1 MRDVWTVLRKEL
13 KELSVVDGGLI
24 TSLSFLAFVGLIGVV
39 LPWQIG
45 PMWVRATWPVVFWA
59 WMPLFLVT
67 TVTADSFAGERE
79 RHTLETLL
87 ATRLPD
93 WAILTGKVGAAV
105 VWVWLAT
112 MICVPVGL
120 VTLNIAYA
128 DQGPLLYTPTAA
140 LGVMV
145 VAFLAALLGASL
157 GVLVSLRASTVRQA
171 QQALTLCVMVILL
184 GPALSVRFMP
194 TEWTDSLVKLFI
206 LGDPAAVAFAL
217 SATFLGVDVLLLLA
231 AIARFQRTKLLFR

>member
-24 TSLSFLAFVGLIGVV
+24 TSLSFMAFVGLIGVV
-39 LPWQIG
+39 LPLQIG
-45 PMWVRATWPVVFWA
+45 PVWVRATWPVMFWA

-93 WAILTGKVGAAV
+93 WAILIGKIGAAV
-105 VWVWLAT
+105 VWVWMAT
-112 MICVPVGL
+112 MICLPVGL
-120 VTLNIAYA
+120 VTLNIAYP
-128 DQGPLLYTPTAA
+128 DQTPLLYTPSAA

-145 VAFLAALLGASL
+145 VAFLAALLGASM
-157 GVLVSLRASTVRQA
+157 GVLVSLRVSTVRQA
-171 QQALTLCVMVILL
+171 QQALTLCVMVLL
-184 GPALSVRFMP
+184 LAPALSLRFMP
-194 TEWTDSLVKLFI
+194 NGWVDAIVGLF
-206 LGDPAAVAFAL
+206 LHGDPAAVAFAM
-217 SATFLGVDVLLLLA
+217 SATFLGLDAFLVLA
-231 AIARFQRTKLLFR
+231 ALARFQRTRLLLS

>member
-1 MRDVWTVLRKEL
+1 MRDVWTVFRKEI

-24 TSLSFLAFVGLIGVV
+24 TSLSFLAFVGLIGVI
-39 LPWQIG
+39 LPMQIG
-45 PMWVRATWPVVFWA
+45 PVWVHATWPVIFWA

-93 WAILTGKVGAAV
+93 WTILIGKVGAAV

-120 VTLNIAYA
+120 ITLNIAYP
-128 DQGPLLYTPTAA
+128 DKGPVLYTPSAA

-145 VAFLAALLGASL
+145 VAFLSALLGASL
-157 GVLVSLRASTVRQA
+157 GVLVSLRVSTVRQA
-171 QQALTLCVMVILL
+171 QQVLTLCVMTLML
-184 GPALSVRFMP
+184 GPALSLRFIP
-194 TEWTDSLVKLFI
+194 DAWTEAIIKLFVQ
-206 LGDPAAVAFAL
+206 GDPAAVAFAM
-217 SATFLGVDVLLLLA
+217 SATFLGVDAFLVLA
-231 AIARFQRTKLLFR
+231 ALARFQRARLMLR